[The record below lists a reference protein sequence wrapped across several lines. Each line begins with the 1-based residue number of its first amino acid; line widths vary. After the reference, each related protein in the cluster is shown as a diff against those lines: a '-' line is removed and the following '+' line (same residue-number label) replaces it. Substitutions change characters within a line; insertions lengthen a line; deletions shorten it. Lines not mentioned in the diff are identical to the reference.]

1 MVSNLFFSGLVF
13 LINYFWFYLIIFF
26 IFLDLIIFFDFY
38 THQPIDSIIFI
49 YLIIEIEAQVIP

>member
-13 LINYFWFYLIIFF
+13 LINYFLFYLIIFF
-26 IFLDLIIFFDFY
+26 IFFNLIIFFYFY
-38 THQPIDSIIFI
+38 THQPIDNTLFI